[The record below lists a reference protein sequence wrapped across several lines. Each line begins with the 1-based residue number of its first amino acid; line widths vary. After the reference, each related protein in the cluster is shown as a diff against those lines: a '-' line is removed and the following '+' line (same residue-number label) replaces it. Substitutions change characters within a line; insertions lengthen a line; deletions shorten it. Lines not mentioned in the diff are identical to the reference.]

1 MKWYP
6 VVNMQ
11 DFTQK
16 KVFCYLGKLP
26 VLRGLGKE
34 CYGWEGR
41 GYPCNG
47 TGFIASHTCFSNQ
60 SRQGSAQC
68 SVLCLLVW
76 WGCCTAVSSEHLPAC
91 QNQFSSSTNTTWDSL
106 SFDFFFFFLVLIC
119 SLYLPSSLLQ
129 PSQMGFGCIYEVISS
144 LWWKKIQGTEL
155 QMSSPSSWVGTIFL
169 FSHCEI
175 LAKVWKSCRNIH
187 CRANYLNKINYFS
200 HYQQGLGFVGGIRC
214 VQNSAWKLF

>member
-41 GYPCNG
+41 GYPFNG

-60 SRQGSAQC
+60 SRQGSALC

-91 QNQFSSSTNTTWDSL
+91 QNQFSSSTNTMWDSL
-106 SFDFFFFFLVLIC
+106 SFDFFLFFFGPDLK
-119 SLYLPSSLLQ
+119 
-129 PSQMGFGCIYEVISS
+129 FIS
-144 LWWKKIQGTEL
+144 
-155 QMSSPSSWVGTIFL
+155 IFL
-169 FSHCEI
+169 PAPTLSNGIWMYLWSHQFFMVKKNPRDWAVFSFLLGWH
-175 LAKVWKSCRNIH
+175 
-187 CRANYLNKINYFS
+187 YFS
-200 HYQQGLGFVGGIRC
+200 VFPLWNPG
-214 VQNSAWKLF
+214 

>member
-1 MKWYP
+1 MSFSALIILWFYDSMKWYP

-41 GYPCNG
+41 GYPFNG

-60 SRQGSAQC
+60 SRQGSALC

-106 SFDFFFFFLVLIC
+106 SFDFFFLWSWSEVYI
-119 SLYLPSSLLQ
+119 YLPPCSNPLKWDLDVFMKSSVLYGEKKSKGLSCKCLLL
-129 PSQMGFGCIYEVISS
+129 PPGLALFFCFPTVKSWLRSESPA
-144 LWWKKIQGTEL
+144 GTSTAE
-155 QMSSPSSWVGTIFL
+155 QTT
-169 FSHCEI
+169 
-175 LAKVWKSCRNIH
+175 
-187 CRANYLNKINYFS
+187 
-200 HYQQGLGFVGGIRC
+200 
-214 VQNSAWKLF
+214 